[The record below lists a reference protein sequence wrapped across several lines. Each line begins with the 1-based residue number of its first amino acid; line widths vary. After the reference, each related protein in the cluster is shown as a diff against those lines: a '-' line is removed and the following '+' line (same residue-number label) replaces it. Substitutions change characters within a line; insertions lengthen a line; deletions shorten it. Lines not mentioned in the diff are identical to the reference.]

1 MKLASLRTDA
11 GIVAAAVVDDEVV
24 DLSIAAPELPNDV
37 VAILTL
43 GPAGADAVARA
54 IAGGKGRRPLD
65 LRELE
70 SPVQNPPKFIAIG
83 RNYLEHV
90 KEIGE
95 ELPKDPTVFSKWN
108 NTIAA
113 PFADVPLPAVS
124 DRLDFEC
131 ELGVVIGRRAR
142 HVSEAHAPLVIAGY
156 TCINDYSVRDYQMMG
171 GQWVLGKSFDGH
183 GVIGPWIVTPDEID
197 PHNLPIRTIVNGETR
212 QSSNTK
218 NLIFTVERLIAH
230 LSGAMTL
237 EPGDLIATGTPGGV
251 GVMEGRYLAAG
262 DVVRVEIDGIGAIEN
277 RVVPEPA
284 PVEAIGAFATL

>member
-24 DLSIAAPELPNDV
+24 DLSVAAPELPNDA
-37 VAILTL
+37 VAILIS
-43 GPAGADAVARA
+43 GEAGAEAVARA
-54 IAGGKGRRPLD
+54 IASGKGRRPLN
-65 LRELE
+65 LSELE
-70 SPVQNPPKFIAIG
+70 SPVQNPQKFIAVG

-113 PFADVPLPAVS
+113 PYADVQVPAVS

-142 HVSEAHAPLVIAGY
+142 HVSEANAPLVIAGY
-156 TCINDYSVRDYQMMG
+156 VCINDYSVRDYQMMG

-183 GVIGPWIVTPDEID
+183 GVVGPWIVTPDELD

-251 GVMEGRYLAAG
+251 GVMENRYLAAG
-262 DVVRVEIDGIGAIEN
+262 DLVRVEIDGIGAIEN
-277 RVVPEPA
+277 RIVAEPTPVEFIGEPA
-284 PVEAIGAFATL
+284 AL